1 VMAHYLTGVQTRKS
15 PALAARNVESF
26 VEIHPVTAKKY
37 GIEDRSLVR
46 IESKRG
52 SIVVRSIW
60 SETIRQ
66 DTVFVPFHWADT
78 QNVNLLV
85 SKDLDPVCKMP
96 GFKLSAVKVRSV
108 MDSFVH

>member
-1 VMAHYLTGVQTRKS
+1 
-15 PALAARNVESF
+15 
-26 VEIHPVTAKKY
+26 
-37 GIEDRSLVR
+37 LVR

-66 DTVFVPFHWADT
+66 DTVFVPFHWADS

-96 GFKLSAVKVRSV
+96 GFKLSVVKVKSV
-108 MDSFVH
+108 MESFAH

>member
-1 VMAHYLTGVQTRKS
+1 MSHYLTGVQTRKS

-26 VEIHPVTAKKY
+26 MEIHPSTAKKY
-37 GIEDRSLVR
+37 RIKDHSLVK

-52 SIVVRSIW
+52 SIVVRSIL

-66 DTVFVPFHWADT
+66 DTIFVPFHWSDS

-85 SKDLDPVCKMP
+85 SKDLDPICKMP
-96 GFKLSAVKVRSV
+96 GFKVSAVKVNPIYDLSA
-108 MDSFVH
+108 H